1 MFPILTDILTS
12 TWLIHDERKEAYA
25 ALLLS
30 LLKGERISEEGF
42 EKARERNRSY
52 VTSKS
57 LVGHLSL
64 SDANIPEG
72 SIAVIPIRGEIM
84 KYDQFCGPRGSLSI
98 TQEIKNA
105 DANPKIKSI
114 LLVVDSPGGQIDYTD
129 ILADTIKNSKTPI
142 IAYIEGMAA
151 SAAYWIV
158 SGASKIIA
166 SSDIDRIGSIGTM
179 LFFADL
185 QPYYEKQGVK
195 FHEIYATKSTDKNK
209 DVRDV
214 LEGKYDN
221 YRKGVLDRFN
231 EKFHSSVKENRPGLD
246 ESTLTGKM
254 FFAPEA
260 ITMGLIDE
268 IGSMEY
274 ALQQTDIEVEV
285 TDPEEANKEKSKNSD
300 NMKITQ
306 KFAAIWN
313 RLFGADEKAEEKE
326 VTPEMMQQLN
336 DQLSTLET
344 SVKEL
349 TTAKEKA
356 EKDLLTTKTEL
367 EALTQKYEKLKAEDA
382 GGETTAK
389 KDKDKIS
396 SESGEAVYA
405 HDRIADQY
413 LGK

>member
-1 MFPILTDILTS
+1 MFSILTDILTS

-42 EKARERNRSY
+42 GKAREKNRSY

-57 LVGHLSL
+57 LVGRLSL
-64 SDANIPEG
+64 TDVNIPEG
-72 SIAVIPIRGEIM
+72 SIAVIPIRSEIM
-84 KYDQFCGPRGSLSI
+84 KYDQFCGPRGTISI
-98 TQEIKNA
+98 TEDIKNA
-105 DANPKIKSI
+105 DSNPRIKSI
-114 LLVVDSPGGQIDYTD
+114 LLVVDSPGGQVTHTD
-129 ILADTIKNSKTPI
+129 ILSDTIKNSKTPV
-142 IAYIEGMAA
+142 IAYVEGMAA
-151 SAAYWIV
+151 SAAYWII
-158 SGASKIIA
+158 SGAKKIIA

-185 QPYYEKQGVK
+185 QPYYEKEGVK
-195 FHEIYATKSTDKNK
+195 FHEFYATKSTEKNK
-209 DVRDV
+209 DINDV
-214 LEGKYDN
+214 LDGKYDD
-221 YRKGVLDRFN
+221 YRKNVLDRIN
-231 EKFHSSVKENRPGLD
+231 EKFHASVKANRPGLD
-246 ESTLTGKM
+246 ESTLTGKI

-260 ITMGLIDE
+260 IKMGLIDD
-268 IGSMEY
+268 IGSMDY
-274 ALQQTDIEVEV
+274 ALEQADVEVKITDPIEV
-285 TDPEEANKEKSKNSD
+285 NKEKFKNSN

-306 KFAAIWN
+306 KFTAIWN

-344 SVKEL
+344 SVKDL
-349 TTAKEKA
+349 TTAKEKV
-356 EKDLLTTKTEL
+356 EEDLLTTKTEL
-367 EALTQKYEKLKAEDA
+367 ETMTQKYEKLKAEDA

-405 HDRIADQY
+405 HDKIADQY
-413 LGK
+413 LGN